1 MPALVRD
8 RTASMQRLAGPRPSA
23 VLAPAPRRPLR
34 PQRATCVVRA
44 GALDELEAWQRD
56 RLQQAAAAGRRQ
68 VKVRPG
74 APAAGFEPTKTV
86 DSCPHLIDSQRT
98 GLRASQPVPRHA
110 TAAVGR
116 PAALLQPCACLP

>member
-1 MPALVRD
+1 MQGSPPPLPPSQPPPPPSTCMGWAAAMPALVHD
-8 RTASMQRLAGPRPSA
+8 ITASMQRLVGPRPSA

-74 APAAGFEPTKTV
+74 APAAGFEPTKN
-86 DSCPHLIDSQRT
+86 CRQLC
-98 GLRASQPVPRHA
+98 
-110 TAAVGR
+110 
-116 PAALLQPCACLP
+116 ALD